1 MNSDLLGSDG
11 NSIQLSQ
18 PSQHTRWTMYKYPVP
33 GSVTSSSPHQDQ
45 LKRSEREYVFV
56 ERPYAGPLPSVLYEW
71 LKEHFCVDSQARQ
84 ANESGEDVELVQ
96 NGSSGSSLQESH
108 GSNHSAQFGEPSNSN
123 QPGSSGSSSQ
133 DLFSPLVIYSGQR
146 DRSVERDSC
155 YLINNKKTDVI
166 LCGIPSTAMK
176 MSPTTLWGSMTELH
190 QPKWSPLRPY
200 TSLPNIS
207 QEFGWRKKSFEFDV
221 KNVLI
226 QDIETL
232 ESSSIDEKDNVLDDN
247 MDCSISV
254 IFEKVERRDQ
264 ALRDAARG
272 MDMFKINTS
281 NTSFRTFLQLNIR
294 G

>member
-1 MNSDLLGSDG
+1 M
-11 NSIQLSQ
+11 
-18 PSQHTRWTMYKYPVP
+18 
-33 GSVTSSSPHQDQ
+33 
-45 LKRSEREYVFV
+45 

-71 LKEHFCVDSQARQ
+71 LKVHFCVDSQARQ
-84 ANESGEDVELVQ
+84 VNESGEDVELDE

-108 GSNHSAQFGEPSNSN
+108 GSNHSAQFGEPNN
-123 QPGSSGSSSQ
+123 PDPAGSSGSSSQ
-133 DLFSPLVIYSGQR
+133 DAFSPLVIYSGQR

-155 YLINNKKTDVI
+155 YLINNKKTDVV
-166 LCGIPSTAMK
+166 LCGIPPAAMK

-207 QEFGWRKKSFEFDV
+207 QEFGWRNKSFEFDV

-272 MDMFKINTS
+272 MGMF
-281 NTSFRTFLQLNIR
+281 
-294 G
+294 